1 MHLRRHVSLSGMLSL
16 LLFTTLLLR
25 AQDPLDIVRK
35 SVDRDQTDF
44 EQSKDY
50 THIERARFTERDSK
64 GKPKRT
70 ESVVS
75 EIMFFCGERYEK
87 RLEKDGKPLSDKD
100 QRKEKE
106 RLDKFLADRG
116 SQSEKERRKRQ
127 QKFEDER
134 RRSREFGREIPE
146 AYHFRLLGEE
156 TIEGHPTWVIEALP
170 KPGFKPKVPRAGML
184 SKFKGKLWISQSG
197 YRWVKLEAEAVDT
210 VSWGLFLARLSKG
223 SRVAI
228 AQTRVNN
235 EVWMPKSVNVKLDA
249 RLALLKRMQGD
260 VEVTY
265 DSFRKFSTESKI
277 LNTGELPDER
287 Y

>member
-1 MHLRRHVSLSGMLSL
+1 MHFRRRVSLSGMLSL
-16 LLFTTLLLR
+16 LLFATLLLR

-50 THIERARFTERDSK
+50 TYIERARFTERDSK

-75 EIMFFCGERYEK
+75 EVMFFYGERYEK

-156 TIEGHPTWVIEALP
+156 TIEGHSTWVIEALP

-184 SKFKGKLWISQSG
+184 SKFKGKLWISQAD

-277 LNTGELPDER
+277 LNTGELPDEK

>member
-1 MHLRRHVSLSGMLSL
+1 MLSL
-16 LLFTTLLLR
+16 LLFTSLLLQ

-35 SVDRDQTDF
+35 SVDRDQIDF
-44 EQSKDY
+44 EQAKDY
-50 THIERARFTERDSK
+50 TYVERARFTERDSK

-75 EIMFFCGERYEK
+75 EVMFFYGERYEK
-87 RLEKDGKPLSDKD
+87 RLEKDGKPLSEKDK
-100 QRKEKE
+100 RKEQE
-106 RLDKFLADRG
+106 RLDKFLADRAEE
-116 SQSEKERRKRQ
+116 SEKERRKRQ

-156 TIEGHPTWVIEALP
+156 TTEGHQTWVIEALP

-184 SKFKGKLWISQSG
+184 SKFKGRLWISQAD

-210 VSWGLFLARLSKG
+210 VSWGLFLARLARG
-223 SRVAI
+223 SRVVI

-235 EVWMPKSVNVKLDA
+235 EVWMPKSVNIKLDA

-277 LNTGELPDER
+277 LNTGELPDEK